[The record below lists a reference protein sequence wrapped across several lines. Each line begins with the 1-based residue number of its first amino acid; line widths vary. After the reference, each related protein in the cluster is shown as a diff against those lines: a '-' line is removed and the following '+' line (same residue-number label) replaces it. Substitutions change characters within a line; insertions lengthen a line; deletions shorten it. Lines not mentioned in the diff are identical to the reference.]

1 MHARSRQV
9 VLEIGRIAFVARGGV
24 GRDDGVRHLDA
35 ITYDDRSTSRYKY
48 SRPISEE
55 FDALYLIMS
64 CQLVDVAESLGNYP
78 TVEENVTLT
87 SKRNIDG
94 SKLEDEETVVRTT
107 TTTFTERKIAPWAFP
122 GYAEDALV
130 DAIAYCPTDDQVH
143 TIIEHG
149 NAVVAAGEML
159 VKGSTK
165 KIDVEPTQTVW
176 FNEKHLFGSAAFRS
190 VQAQMTRYDDE
201 DFVMA
206 FDRDAPM
213 TFGTPSMGMNGLLKN
228 FAEANA
234 KRVNLFM
241 GDEDAVFDLLQKF
254 LAFRCKFQ
262 DTIVEQTITAMTEKS
277 PNSALLDLALVVKNA
292 TAGGATFASLGIGL
306 RSFCQTWDPVSGVPN
321 FSQHSPHFQT
331 KVVVRDPARLF
342 AAIRRHK
349 GTQEEGAA
357 CVMFQE
363 YGKRVIDL
371 KKAFIAKEYEKQFVD
386 LDALYARMAMQR
398 EFDGVVPFVLNFLTL
413 P

>member
-64 CQLVDVAESLGNYP
+64 CQLVEVAESLGNYP

-130 DAIAYCPTDDQVH
+130 DAIAYCPTDDQVKE
-143 TIIEHG
+143 IIKHG
-149 NAVVAAGEML
+149 NAVVNADKML
-159 VKGSTK
+159 VKGSEK
-165 KIDVEPTQTVW
+165 EKNVEPTQTVW
-176 FNEKHLFGSAAFRS
+176 FNENHLFGSAAFHS
-190 VQAQMTRYDDE
+190 VQAQMTQYDDE

-228 FAEANA
+228 FAEPNAN
-234 KRVNLFM
+234 RVNLFM

-262 DTIVEQTITAMTEKS
+262 DTIVEQTITAMTEKRAK
-277 PNSALLDLALVVKNA
+277 SALLDLALVLKNA

-306 RSFCQTWDPVSGVPN
+306 RSFCQTWDPDSGVPN

-349 GTQEEGAA
+349 GTQEESDA

-371 KKAFIAKEYEKQFVD
+371 KKAFIENGYEKQFVD